1 MSRIAREISRFTKK
15 EIDQAFSKARRVL
28 KHPGFDILVAP
39 AQKEFGR
46 ILVIASRRV
55 GNAPVRNKIKRQ
67 LKSIFYEEKIYTL
80 GNDYIVIVRAHAA
93 TLPFTTIKDL
103 FLSTV
108 ERSQPQ
114 SSL

>member
-15 EIDQAFSKARRVL
+15 EIDQAFSQARRVL

-55 GNAPVRNKIKRQ
+55 GNAPARNKIKRQ
-67 LKSIFYEEKIYTL
+67 LKSLFYENQIYTR
-80 GNDYIVIVRAHAA
+80 GNDYIVIVRAYA
-93 TLPFTTIKDL
+93 TTLSFTTIKDL
-103 FLSTV
+103 FLSII
-108 ERSQPQ
+108 EPSQSQLP
-114 SSL
+114 S

>member
-28 KHPGFDILVAP
+28 KHPGFDILITP

-46 ILVIASRRV
+46 ILVIASRKV

-67 LKSIFYEEKIYTL
+67 LKSIFYEEKVYAFN
-80 GNDYIVIVRAHAA
+80 NDYIVIVRAQVSA
-93 TLPFTTIKDL
+93 LSFDKIKEL
-103 FLSTV
+103 FLSIV
-108 ERSQPQ
+108 EQPHL
-114 SSL
+114 SPSP